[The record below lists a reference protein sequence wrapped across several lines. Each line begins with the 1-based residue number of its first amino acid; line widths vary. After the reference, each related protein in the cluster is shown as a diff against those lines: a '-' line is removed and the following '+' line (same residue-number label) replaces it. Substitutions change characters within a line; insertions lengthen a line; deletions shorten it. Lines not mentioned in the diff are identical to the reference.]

1 MLNREACLRISMIY
15 QSLQNSKSEV
25 TKRKLMITVP
35 IAKIRTMEKVLHR
48 RTGRDAD
55 IDADIEMDL
64 NRWDI

>member
-1 MLNREACLRISMIY
+1 
-15 QSLQNSKSEV
+15 
-25 TKRKLMITVP
+25 MITVP